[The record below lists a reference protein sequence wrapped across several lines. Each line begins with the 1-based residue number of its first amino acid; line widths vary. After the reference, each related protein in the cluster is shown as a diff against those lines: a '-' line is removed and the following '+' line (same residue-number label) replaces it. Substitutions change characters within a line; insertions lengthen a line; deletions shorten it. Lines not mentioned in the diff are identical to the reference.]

1 MQQKQL
7 SSFSTFYII
16 TGLSLILWQFYSIG
30 EEMYTISASN
40 QIFSELED
48 EIILLKEKKREKA
61 KTREIRSTEQYRDR
75 FNKENHDIY
84 QEGEIVIILPPLLKE
99 DDIFENLSPLEIEF
113 ELQKRKPI
121 PEQWKEVFF
130 KA

>member
-7 SSFSTFYII
+7 SSFSAFYIV

-84 QEGEIVIILPPLLKE
+84 QEGEIVLILPPLLKE